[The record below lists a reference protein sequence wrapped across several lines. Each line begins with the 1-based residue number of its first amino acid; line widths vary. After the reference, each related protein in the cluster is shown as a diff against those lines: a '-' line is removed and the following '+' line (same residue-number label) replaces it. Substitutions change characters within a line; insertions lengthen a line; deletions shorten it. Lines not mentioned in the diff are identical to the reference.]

1 MTPKKLDLEG
11 KTWTLGV
18 EGGQK
23 LAKFGRHHLCT
34 HTNKTSLAK

>member
-18 EGGQK
+18 EGVKDWQN
-23 LAKFGRHHLCT
+23 LADIIYVPIPIK
-34 HTNKTSLAK
+34 